1 MKISKDEII
10 QLLAYV
16 TVGYFDEENVPPP
29 TVEGY
34 ADQVRSLRLAAEHQ
48 GDLPWLKL
56 ALEHVLLHPEQ
67 DWSELAGPRYPFN
80 SREMVQMI
88 DYIYK
93 TIWPDAKLPDS
104 RSAPDVELVP
114 MSFEEWRRHRAT
126 LPQPA

>member
-1 MKISKDEII
+1 MPIRW
-10 QLLAYV
+10 
-16 TVGYFDEENVPPP
+16 
-29 TVEGY
+29 
-34 ADQVRSLRLAAEHQ
+34 RSLRLAAEHQ

-104 RSAPDVELVP
+104 RSRPRNVELVP
-114 MSFEEWRRHRAT
+114 MSFEECAATAPRCRNPPDVVECQPRKTRRRSLAV
-126 LPQPA
+126 LAAFARG